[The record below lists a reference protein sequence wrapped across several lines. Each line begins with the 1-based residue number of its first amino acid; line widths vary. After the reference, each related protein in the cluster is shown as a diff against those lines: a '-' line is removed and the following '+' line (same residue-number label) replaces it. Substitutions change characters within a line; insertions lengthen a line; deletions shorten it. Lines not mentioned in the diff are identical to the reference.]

1 MVMYEIYFKKTIF
14 PYGYLDSF
22 EKIQKGLPSKEK
34 FYNTLTNRNINDKNY
49 DMLFTF
55 WKLSN

>member
-1 MVMYEIYFKKTIF
+1 MYEIYFKKTIF

-22 EKIQKGLPSKEK
+22 EKIKKGLPSKEK